1 MEKCMGRTWVHKR
14 RGYQDFLNKP
24 EIKALPKPIQKKLT
38 DFIYTEIPNT
48 RFFKPDGNPKK
59 EWKIFY
65 ADTWGAAWGAARYA
79 ARGAA
84 WGAAWGAARDAAR
97 DAARYA
103 TRDAAWGAAWDAAW
117 GAARDA
123 AWGAARDA
131 AWGAARDATLI
142 SDYIITSDLKVK
154 DREKHLAHTKARWEV
169 WQKGY
174 GLLCD
179 VDGVLYVY
187 AVEKPKPPKP
197 LSNKEANAKLSR
209 FAKAMVR
216 FRIMIGD

>member
-1 MEKCMGRTWVHKR
+1 
-14 RGYQDFLNKP
+14 
-24 EIKALPKPIQKKLT
+24 
-38 DFIYTEIPNT
+38 
-48 RFFKPDGNPKK
+48 
-59 EWKIFY
+59 
-65 ADTWGAAWGAARYA
+65 
-79 ARGAA
+79 
-84 WGAAWGAARDAAR
+84 
-97 DAARYA
+97 
-103 TRDAAWGAAWDAAW
+103 
-117 GAARDA
+117 
-123 AWGAARDA
+123 
-131 AWGAARDATLI
+131 LI

-209 FAKAMVR
+209 SENRVAELEKTAKENADKLK
-216 FRIMIGD
+216 RIKEIVDERLA